1 MSTPFATASAPPA
14 VPPTREFTAAW
25 IAYVTMVLSAFLFW
39 PALIGLLISYSKRG
53 NPEAGFIDSHH
64 RWMIR
69 SFWWSQLWFLVFFVL
84 VMVGIWPVVMDIV
97 NQVIASG
104 DWNENTFA
112 LSIDW
117 KAIFTTVGAAMLG
130 GLGVVVTWFWFLY
143 RMVRGMIVLA
153 DARALP

>member
-1 MSTPFATASAPPA
+1 MSTPFTTASAPPA

-25 IAYVTMVLSAFLFW
+25 IAYLMMVLSAFLFW
-39 PALIGLLISYSKRG
+39 PALIALLISYSKRG
-53 NPEAGFIDSHH
+53 RSEAGFIDSHH

-69 SFWWSQLWFLVFFVL
+69 SFWYSQLWFLVFFVL
-84 VMVGIWPVVMDIV
+84 VVAGVWPVIE
-97 NQVIASG
+97 NIARQVLATG

-117 KAIFTTVGAAMLG
+117 KAIFTTVGAAMIG
-130 GLGVVVTWFWFLY
+130 GLGVVVTWFWFIY